1 MKILGFKSCS
11 FIKDF
16 KKVLEFKI
24 ASVDKDLLL
33 VWGSWIPA
41 REANPPIV
49 EELDSSD
56 SLLSEIKISDDYSG
70 VSATDKINPI
80 TNPIGIKI

>member
-1 MKILGFKSCS
+1 M
-11 FIKDF
+11 KDF

-24 ASVDKDLLL
+24 ASVDRDLLL

-41 REANPPIV
+41 RDANPPIV

-56 SLLSEIKISDDYSG
+56 SLLSEIKISEEYSG
-70 VSATDKINPI
+70 VSATEKINPR
-80 TNPIGIKI
+80 TNPIGAKI